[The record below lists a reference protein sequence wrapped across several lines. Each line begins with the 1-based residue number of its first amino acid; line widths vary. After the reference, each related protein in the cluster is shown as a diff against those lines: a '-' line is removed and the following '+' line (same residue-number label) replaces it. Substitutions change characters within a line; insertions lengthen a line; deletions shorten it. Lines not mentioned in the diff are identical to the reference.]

1 MHSAAELTAQA
12 DLSSLNSFGVR
23 ASAAW
28 LARAETEAQ
37 LLGALD
43 RAAQWQLPVQ
53 VLGGGSNVLIVDD
66 LDAMVLLPRLRGI
79 EWLGAAGNRIHVRA
93 AAGENW
99 HAFVAATL
107 AAGAFGLENLAL
119 IPGHV
124 GAAPIQ
130 NIGAY
135 GVELAQ
141 FVVAVEAI
149 DQRGGRSCRIEAGD
163 CGFAYRDSLFKRP
176 EGAHLLIT
184 AVEFA
189 LHSTPEL
196 VLGYAGVTEELGARG
211 VDPPTP
217 QAVFDAVV
225 AIRRRKLPD
234 PAVLGNAGSFF
245 KNPWVSRQ
253 AADELKQR
261 HPALPVYPV
270 DEGTSKLAAGWLI
283 DACGWRGY
291 RDGDAGVHQQHA
303 LVLVNYG
310 RARGADILQLARRI
324 QADVQSRFGVE
335 LEIEP
340 RLLGMR

>member
-1 MHSAAELTAQA
+1 MHGAAELTAEA
-12 DLSSLNSFGVR
+12 DLSALNSFGVR

-28 LARAETEAQ
+28 LARAGTEAQ
-37 LLGALD
+37 LLDALD

-66 LDAMVLLPRLRGI
+66 LDALVLLPQLRGI
-79 EWLGAAGNRIHVRA
+79 EWLGAAGNRTHVRA

-149 DQRGGRSCRIEAGD
+149 DQRSGLACRIEARD

-196 VLGYAGVTEELGARG
+196 VLGYAGVNEELYARG
-211 VDPPTP
+211 VDHPTP
-217 QAVFDAVV
+217 QAIFDAVV
-225 AIRRRKLPD
+225 AIRQRKLPD

-245 KNPWVSRQ
+245 KNPWVPRQ
-253 AADELKQR
+253 TAEDLKQR
-261 HPALPVYPV
+261 YPELPVYPANP
-270 DEGTSKLAAGWLI
+270 GASKLAAGWLI
-283 DACGWRGY
+283 DACGWRGH
-291 RDGDAGVHQQHA
+291 REGDAGVHQQHA
-303 LVLVNYG
+303 LVLVNHG
-310 RARGADILQLARRI
+310 HARGADILRLAQRI
-324 QADVQSRFGVE
+324 QADVEARFGVE

-340 RLLGMR
+340 RLLGMQ